1 MCTSTNGLFIM
12 LQHYFRF
19 SISWM
24 YLYTVGLLT
33 PIRFSAP
40 RRLCVP
46 APTCEILLFLIGG
59 AAGIAAGN
67 GFILIHLLYS
77 LPCCQA
83 ELLPAPAALYV
94 RTLQAYHSRWSWLPC
109 RAAHFQSASDRYR
122 CNPALCSPASR
133 TAFFQ
138 RRMDFPVC
146 GISFRR
152 SS

>member
-1 MCTSTNGLFIM
+1 M

-24 YLYTVGLLT
+24 YLYSVGLLT
-33 PIRFSAP
+33 PARSSAP

-46 APTCEILLFLIGG
+46 ASTCEILLLLSGG
-59 AAGIAAGN
+59 SAGKPEDN
-67 GFILIHLLYS
+67 GCFLIHLLYS

-94 RTLQAYHSRWSWLPC
+94 RTQQTYHSRWSWLPC

-138 RRMDFPVC
+138 RRMDFLVC